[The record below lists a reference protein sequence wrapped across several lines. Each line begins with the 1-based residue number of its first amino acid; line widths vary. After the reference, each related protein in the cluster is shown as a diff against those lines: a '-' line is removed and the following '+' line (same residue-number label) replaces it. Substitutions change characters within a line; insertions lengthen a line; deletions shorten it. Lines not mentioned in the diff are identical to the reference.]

1 MKFLFASLAAI
12 TNAAHLKEKANDH
25 VVTMVKDVQVRDEG
39 EGELPDYLTS
49 DFGNHYPGA
58 MGNYEEAVRAF
69 QSSDTLWSQ
78 ADYEERM
85 ETEAQLMVGI
95 ESIRGFLIQLDED
108 IHALESCIEV
118 NTDEMRLS
126 RFGISLSEQ
135 IVELH
140 EDDLEV
146 QNVRLGY
153 LQERCKENQDRL
165 DEDRAALVLYC

>member
-1 MKFLFASLAAI
+1 MYEFAY
-12 TNAAHLKEKANDH
+12 
-25 VVTMVKDVQVRDEG
+25 R
-39 EGELPDYLTS
+39 
-49 DFGNHYPGA
+49 YPGA